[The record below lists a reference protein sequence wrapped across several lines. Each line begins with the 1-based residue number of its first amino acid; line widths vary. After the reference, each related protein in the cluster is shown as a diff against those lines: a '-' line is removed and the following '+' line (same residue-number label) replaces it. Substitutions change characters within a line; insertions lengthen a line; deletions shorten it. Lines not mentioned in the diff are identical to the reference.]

1 MTASRSV
8 YMDYN
13 STTPCLEA
21 SAELYQKNEILN
33 FGNASSLHT
42 PGRRSLSLMDDS
54 REKLSKLIN
63 ASASELFF
71 TSGGTE
77 SNNLALWSSVQSG
90 LARGRNRIL
99 ISAVE
104 HHSIFEA
111 ADYYAEKFGM
121 TVESVKVTADG
132 FADLQDLSE
141 KVDDCTALLCL
152 MHSNN
157 ETGAIQPVKEAVEIA
172 LRFGSAILVDAVQ
185 SFGKVTLDVKELNCD
200 FLTLSSHKIYGPKG
214 VGALYAA
221 ERIKVESMHKGGNQ
235 EKTVRPGTE
244 APALIAAFVNSA
256 ETIHASMTRESVRQ
270 RELIGLL
277 RNKLQVECGE
287 HLTFNTPQDSIPNTL
302 NVTFNGISSE
312 SLLMAL
318 DLDGIYV
325 SAGSACTAGSSEPS
339 HVIRAITGSDRA
351 AASSIRYSIGLQTT
365 EQDIL
370 YAAQK
375 SAEHVKRIRSASE

>member
-1 MTASRSV
+1 
-8 YMDYN
+8 MDYN
-13 STTPCLEA
+13 STTPCLDA
-21 SAELYQKNEILN
+21 SAELFQQNEIFN

-54 REKLSKLIN
+54 REKLSTLIN
-63 ASASELFF
+63 ASPSELFF

-90 LARGRNRIL
+90 LTRGRSRIL

-141 KVDDCTALLCL
+141 KMDDQIALLCL

-157 ETGAIQPVKEAVEIA
+157 ETGAIQPVREAVDIA
-172 LRFGSAILVDAVQ
+172 IRFGAATLVDAVQ
-185 SFGKVTLDVKELNCD
+185 SFGKVILNVKELNCD

-214 VGALYAA
+214 VGGLYAA
-221 ERIKVESMHKGGNQ
+221 ERMKVESMHKGGNQ

-244 APALIAAFVNSA
+244 APALIAAFANSA
-256 ETIHASMTRESVRQ
+256 EIIHASMASESARQ
-270 RELIGLL
+270 QELIRML
-277 RNKLQVECGE
+277 RNRLQSECGE
-287 HLTFNTPQDSIPNTL
+287 LLTFNTPQDSIPNTL
-302 NVTFNGISSE
+302 NVTFEGVSSE

-318 DLDGIYV
+318 DLDGVYV

-339 HVIRAITGSDRA
+339 HVIRAITGSEQT
-351 AASSIRYSIGLQTT
+351 AASSIRYSIGLQTS
-365 EQDIL
+365 EPDIL

-375 SAEHVKRIRSASE
+375 SAEHVKRIRASSG